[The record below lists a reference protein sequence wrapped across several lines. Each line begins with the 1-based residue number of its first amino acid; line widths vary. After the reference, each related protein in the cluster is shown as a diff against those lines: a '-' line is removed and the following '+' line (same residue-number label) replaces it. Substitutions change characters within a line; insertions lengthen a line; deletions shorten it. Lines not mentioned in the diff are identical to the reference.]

1 VRIRDR
7 IKLALFANRLLA
19 ALPDKEVMKEKLASR
34 KLWAAV
40 VGSALAAF
48 GNQLGISPEVT
59 TTIVQLIVAYIAGQS
74 VVDAVAANRKPAK

>member
-1 VRIRDR
+1 
-7 IKLALFANRLLA
+7 
-19 ALPDKEVMKEKLASR
+19 MKEKLASR